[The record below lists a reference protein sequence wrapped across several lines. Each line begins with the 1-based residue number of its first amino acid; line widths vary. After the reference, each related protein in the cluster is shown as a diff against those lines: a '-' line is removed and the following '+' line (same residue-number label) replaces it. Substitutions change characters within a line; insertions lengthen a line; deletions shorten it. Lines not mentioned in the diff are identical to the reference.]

1 MPGKFALIGVGGYIA
16 PRHLGAIRHVGGD
29 LVAAVDPKDSVGIMD
44 SFFPQAAFFT
54 EFERF
59 DRHLDDLRRSGSE
72 LDFVSICSP
81 NYLHDA
87 HSRYALRSG
96 SDAICEKPLT
106 LTPDSLDGL
115 SGLERQ
121 TGKRVL
127 TILQLRLH
135 EAIIALRN
143 RVASQPGKR
152 FSVDLTYITS
162 RGRWY
167 YESWKGDEHKSGGI
181 ATNIG
186 VHFFD
191 MLSFVF
197 GNARLN
203 EAHLREPSRA
213 AGYLEFE
220 RADVRWFLSIDA
232 ADLPKGLDPSKR
244 TFRSIT
250 MDGEEIEFSEGFT
263 ELHNRSYEEIVAGRG
278 FSLADVRPS
287 IEIVSELRHVGLKNR
302 ASGRAHRLVAA
313 A

>member
-1 MPGKFALIGVGGYIA
+1 MLRKFALIGVGGYIA
-16 PRHLGAIRHVGGD
+16 PRHLSAMRHVGGD
-29 LVAAVDPKDSVGIMD
+29 LVAAVDPNDSVGIMD
-44 SFFPQAAFFT
+44 SFFPHAAFFT

-59 DRHLDDLRRSGSE
+59 DRHLDELHRSGSE
-72 LDFVSICSP
+72 LDFISICSP
-81 NYLHDA
+81 SYLHDA
-87 HSRYALRSG
+87 HSRFALRSG

-115 SGLERQ
+115 IGLERQ
-121 TGKRVL
+121 TGKRVS

-135 EAIIALRN
+135 EAIIALRK
-143 RVASQPGKR
+143 RVASQPEKR

-186 VHFFD
+186 AHCFD
-191 MLSFVF
+191 MLSFIF
-197 GNARLN
+197 GNVRLN

-232 ADLPKGLDPSKR
+232 ADLPKGLDPAKR

-287 IEIVSELRHVGLKNR
+287 IEIISELRQVGLKNR
-302 ASGRAHRLVAA
+302 ASDRAHYLAG
-313 A
+313 